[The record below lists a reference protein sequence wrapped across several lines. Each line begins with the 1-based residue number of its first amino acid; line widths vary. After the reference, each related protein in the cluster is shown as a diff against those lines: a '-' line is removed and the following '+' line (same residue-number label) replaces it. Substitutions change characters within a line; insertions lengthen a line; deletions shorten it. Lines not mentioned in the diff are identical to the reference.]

1 MTAFYSH
8 PVFFKHEMG
17 PHHPESPERLWAIHD
32 HLTRKGLM
40 ALMDVREPIE
50 ATDQDILRVHTADY
64 LDYLVA
70 SVPKDRPYHGLDPD
84 TSMNP
89 FTLHAGYLACGAVTQ
104 AVDAVIRGEARNAFC
119 AVRPPGHHAERGAVM
134 GFCFFNN
141 IAVAAA
147 HAMDVHGLKRVAIID
162 FDVHH
167 GNGTEEIFANDER
180 VLMVSTFER
189 AIYPFTGD
197 IPMGPNMLNVP
208 LEAYTDGGAMREA
221 VTGQWIPALEKFNPE
236 LILVSAG
243 FDAHRED
250 DMSHLLWTDQDYY
263 WLTEQLVKV
272 AAATCNGRIVSSLE
286 GGYCVDA
293 LARSVGQHVDA
304 LLCA

>member
-1 MTAFYSH
+1 
-8 PVFFKHEMG
+8 MG
-17 PHHPESPERLWAIHD
+17 SHHPESPERLWAIHD

-40 ALMDVREPIE
+40 ALMDAREPTE

-104 AVDAVIRGEARNAFC
+104 AVDAVMRGEARNAFC

-147 HAMDVHGLKRVAIID
+147 HAMDVHGLKRIAIID

-167 GNGTEEIFANDER
+167 GNGTEEIFANDGR
-180 VLMVSTFER
+180 VLMLSTFER

-208 LEAYTDGGAMREA
+208 LEAYTDGSAMRQA
-221 VTGQWIPALEKFNPE
+221 VSGQWIPALEKFNPE

-293 LARSVGQHVDA
+293 LARSVGHHVDA

>member
-8 PVFFKHEMG
+8 PVFLKHEMG
-17 PHHPESPERLWAIHD
+17 PHHPECPERLWAIHD

-40 ALMDVREPIE
+40 ALLDVREPTE
-50 ATDQDILRVHTADY
+50 ASDADILRVHTLEH
-64 LDYLVA
+64 LDHLVA

-89 FTLHAGYLACGAVTQ
+89 HTLHAAYLACGAVIQ
-104 AVDAVIRGEARNAFC
+104 AVDAVLAGEARNAFC

-147 HAMDVHGLKRVAIID
+147 HALEVHGLKRVAIVD

-167 GNGTEEIFANDER
+167 GNGTEEIFANDAR
-180 VLMVSTFER
+180 VLMVSTFEQS
-189 AIYPFTGD
+189 IYPFSGD
-197 IPMGPNMLNVP
+197 IPLGSNMLNVP
-208 LEAYTDGGAMREA
+208 LQAYSDGMAMREA
-221 VTGQWIPALEKFNPE
+221 VIEHWIPGLERFAPE

-250 DMSHLLWTDQDYY
+250 DMSHLRWTDQDYA
-263 WLTEQLVKV
+263 WISEQLVKV
-272 AAATCNGRIVSSLE
+272 AAKTCGGRLVSSLE
-286 GGYCVDA
+286 GGYCVEA
-293 LARSVGQHVDA
+293 LARSVGHHVDA

>member
-8 PVFFKHEMG
+8 PAFFKHEMG

-40 ALMDVREPIE
+40 ALMDVREPTE

-104 AVDAVIRGEARNAFC
+104 AVDAVMRGEARNAFC

-208 LEAYTDGGAMREA
+208 LEAYTDGSAMREA

-293 LARSVGQHVDA
+293 LARSVGYHVDA

>member
-8 PVFFKHEMG
+8 PAFFRHEMG
-17 PHHPESPERLWAIHD
+17 DHHPESPERLWAIHD

-40 ALMDVREPIE
+40 ALMDVREPTE
-50 ATDQDILRVHTADY
+50 AADEAILRVHKPAH
-64 LDYLVA
+64 LDFLTE
-70 SVPKDRPYHGLDPD
+70 SVPKDRPYQGIDPD

-89 FTLHAGYLACGAVTQ
+89 HTLHAAYLACGAVTQ
-104 AVDAVIRGEARNAFC
+104 AVDAVLSGQVRNAFC

-147 HAMDVHGLKRVAIID
+147 HALEVHGLKRVVIVD

-167 GNGTEEIFANDER
+167 GNGTEDIFANDER

-197 IPMGPNMLNVP
+197 IPLGTNMVNVP
-208 LEAYTDGGAMREA
+208 LDPYTDGTAMREA
-221 VTGQWIPALEKFNPE
+221 VQSQWLPAIERFEPE

-250 DMSHLLWTDQDYY
+250 EMSHLMWTDQDYA
-263 WLTEQLVKV
+263 WVSGQLVK
-272 AAATCNGRIVSSLE
+272 AAAKACNGRIVSSLE
-286 GGYCVDA
+286 GGYSVQA
-293 LARSVGQHVDA
+293 LARSVGHHVDA
-304 LLCA
+304 LLCG